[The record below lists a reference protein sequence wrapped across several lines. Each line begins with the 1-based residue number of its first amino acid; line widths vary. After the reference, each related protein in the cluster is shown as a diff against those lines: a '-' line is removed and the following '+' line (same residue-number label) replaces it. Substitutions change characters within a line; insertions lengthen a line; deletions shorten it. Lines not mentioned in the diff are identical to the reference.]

1 MKILPVKWRLLAK
14 VLPIVIVVVLVKLLV
29 HEMGWE
35 FLSLNPLFTAIIS
48 ANTFLIGF
56 LISGVL
62 ADYKESEKLPG
73 EIAVSLEA
81 IAEECRN
88 IWKSKNAEVSRECV
102 ASVSRLAEATPGW
115 FHRKV
120 RTKDMLAMIAG
131 LAEGFVKIE
140 PYTQANYVVRLKQE
154 QGNLRRLVTR
164 VDAVRDTLFISSGY
178 AISEIITA
186 VLVFGL
192 IFLRY
197 DPYSESVFFVA
208 FVSLIMIYMIYLI
221 KDLDNPFHYSR
232 KDPTEEVSLKPI
244 VHAAERIKAMLE

>member
-1 MKILPVKWRLLAK
+1 MRILPIKWRLLSK
-14 VLPIVIVVVLVKLLV
+14 VLPLVVMTVLAKLLI
-29 HEMGWE
+29 HELGWE
-35 FLSLNPLFTAIIS
+35 FLTLNPLFTAIIS

-88 IWKSKNAEVSRECV
+88 IWKSKGAEESKECV
-102 ASVSRLAEATPGW
+102 EAVSKLAEATPGW
-115 FHRKV
+115 FHRNV
-120 RTKDMLAMIAG
+120 RTQDMLAMIAA
-131 LAEGFVKIE
+131 LADGFVRIE
-140 PYTQANYVVRLKQE
+140 PYTQANYIVRLKQE
-154 QGNLRRLVTR
+154 QSSLRRLITR
-164 VDAVRDTLFISSGY
+164 VDAVRDTSFISSGY

-192 IFLRY
+192 IFLKY

-221 KDLDNPFHYSR
+221 KDLDNPFHYSK

-244 VHAAERIKAMLE
+244 VHAAERIKAMVR